1 MKQIAVF
8 LLLAVL
14 FAPSAAA
21 VDVAGEQTRQFGLDR
36 VEVPGEGGELM
47 PDISPTEPAD
57 LSGSL
62 GEVLS
67 KGLSRAGTA
76 LFPAM
81 RTAASMLAVVV
92 LCSMAGQLE
101 PERTRSAA
109 ALAGTL
115 AITLLGVG
123 SFRSM
128 VAVGQE
134 TLESLRSFSMLLLPA
149 LSAATVAS
157 GAPLSASAVY
167 AAAIF
172 VSDVLMTVINRLLIP
187 LLYALLALGAADAAL
202 GNQAL
207 AGLRGVV
214 RGVLTGGLKLTVL
227 AFTGYISL
235 SGIVAGASDG
245 AMLRAAKA
253 AIGAMVPVV
262 GGMISDASD
271 TVLSSARV
279 LRSAA
284 GTFGMVA
291 VLAICLLPLLRL
303 GVQRFI
309 LKLTG
314 ALSEIVGEKS
324 LAGAVDSVAEVM
336 GFLMAMTA
344 ASGFMLLISFV
355 AFIKAVGA

>member
-1 MKQIAVF
+1 MKRIAIF

-14 FAPSAAA
+14 LLPSAAA
-21 VDVAGEQTRQFGLDR
+21 VDVAGEQARQFGLDR
-36 VEVPGEGGELM
+36 VEVPGGGGELM

-57 LSGSL
+57 FSESL
-62 GEVLS
+62 GAVLAE
-67 KGLSRAGTA
+67 GLSRAGAA
-76 LFPAM
+76 LFPAV

-92 LCSMAGQLE
+92 LCSMAAQLE
-101 PERTRSAA
+101 PERARSAA

-128 VAVGQE
+128 VEVGRE
-134 TLESLRSFSMLLLPA
+134 TLSSLQSFSLLLLPA
-149 LSAATVAS
+149 LSAATAAS

-172 VSDVLMTVINRLLIP
+172 VSDVLMTVIDRLLIP
-187 LLYALLALGAADAAL
+187 LLYALLALGAVDAAL
-202 GNQAL
+202 GNQTL
-207 AGLRGVV
+207 SGLRAVV
-214 RGVLTGGLKLTVL
+214 RGVLSGGLKLTVF

-235 SGIVAGASDG
+235 SGIVSGASDG

-253 AIGAMVPVV
+253 ALGAMVPVV

-271 TVLSSARV
+271 TVLSSARI
-279 LRSAA
+279 LRNAA

-291 VLAICLLPLLRL
+291 VLAICLVPLLRL
-303 GVQRFI
+303 GVQRFV

-314 ALSEIVGEKS
+314 ALCGIVGEKS
-324 LAGAVDSVAEVM
+324 LAGAVECVSDAM

-344 ASGFMLLISFV
+344 ASAFMLLVSFV
-355 AFIKAVGA
+355 AFVKAVGV